1 MHQLGD
7 VLFSV
12 STQCQAADRSHQSGP
27 DGPINLSNQNASV
40 GLDSKWSSSGLL
52 LYGSYFTTSSI
63 EKKYRPVKEEPEKS
77 SWLSTG
83 YSQSLP
89 WLCPKLREQHLG
101 GSDSPIWFFFATA
114 TAVAKCMIITHNMML
129 TWWKNPMVNPY
140 PIKTRGPSACR
151 AVVLRL
157 EGLCGSHPHIQKA
170 FDRSWDPPLSMTL
183 QKGRKSKCLEATSQH
198 KSI

>member
-12 STQCQAADRSHQSGP
+12 SAQCQAADRSHQSGP
-27 DGPINLSNQNASV
+27 DGPINLPNQNASV
-40 GLDSKWSSSGLL
+40 GLDSKWSSSGFL

-114 TAVAKCMIITHNMML
+114 TAVAKCMSYN
-129 TWWKNPMVNPY
+129 
-140 PIKTRGPSACR
+140 S
-151 AVVLRL
+151 
-157 EGLCGSHPHIQKA
+157 
-170 FDRSWDPPLSMTL
+170 
-183 QKGRKSKCLEATSQH
+183 
-198 KSI
+198 

>member
-1 MHQLGD
+1 MFCSLCPLSVRQLI
-7 VLFSV
+7 
-12 STQCQAADRSHQSGP
+12 DR
-27 DGPINLSNQNASV
+27 INLALTDQSIYPTRKHLV
-40 GLDSKWSSSGLL
+40 DIDSKWSSSGLL

-89 WLCPKLREQHLG
+89 WLCPKLRAQHLG

-129 TWWKNPMVNPY
+129 TWWKNPWS
-140 PIKTRGPSACR
+140 IHIQLRQAGPSSLSR
-151 AVVLRL
+151 SRPSPWRT
-157 EGLCGSHPHIQKA
+157 LCITSSHPK
-170 FDRSWDPPLSMTL
+170 SWIDHEILLCQWLFKKEENPNVWKQHLNKNLS
-183 QKGRKSKCLEATSQH
+183 KS
-198 KSI
+198 SI